1 MPKVKYTA
9 AKGLIQEAG
18 SGFVNGCYLEGGSTT
33 KASAVLAIP
42 LTASVVAM
50 TTGGVEALTIADGTP
65 GQVLHVYL
73 ATDGGTG
80 TLTVGTN
87 STGTGWA
94 TIVFADAGDRATLY
108 YVDDT
113 IGWTIMG
120 LTGVAAP
127 PVTTV

>member
-1 MPKVKYTA
+1 MPRVKYTA
-9 AKGLIQEAG
+9 AKGLVQESG

-33 KASAVLAIP
+33 KASGVLAIP

-73 ATDGGTG
+73 ASDGGNG
-80 TLTVGTN
+80 TLTVATN

-120 LTGVAAP
+120 LTGVSAP